1 MLTCVEIDAHALYYL
16 SSPEQTLRLSPSE
29 LSYAKS
35 HQTLISNHYQSSF
48 LSQFPASLQKL
59 DDTAGG
65 ISMVEQPD
73 FDKTVIVR
81 ILRSSNEEV
90 SVEGTDI
97 EFSLEQGSIMVVR
110 WSAIKEVVERGDAEL
125 I

>member
-1 MLTCVEIDAHALYYL
+1 
-16 SSPEQTLRLSPSE
+16 
-29 LSYAKS
+29 
-35 HQTLISNHYQSSF
+35 
-48 LSQFPASLQKL
+48 
-59 DDTAGG
+59 
-65 ISMVEQPD
+65 MVEQPD